1 MNLSIILPVFNESES
16 IKILIDEIYSVL
28 SNFDYLYEII
38 LIDDGSTDD
47 SWGVIK
53 TLAINDI
60 IKAIRF
66 KKNIGKSAA
75 LDVGFSHSTGS
86 VVITMDSDLQDDPNE
101 IPALYNMIVHDGYD
115 LVSGWKKR
123 RLDPLSK
130 TIPTKLYN
138 WATRI
143 MSGIYL
149 HDFNCGL
156 KAYSVD
162 LVKEL
167 SLSGEMHRYIPLLA
181 KNAGYIK
188 IGEKVVNH
196 RRRSYG
202 MTKYGGW
209 SRFSNGFLD
218 LISISFLHKFGKTPM
233 HFFGLLGLLFFS
245 VGVLIGLYLTYAKFM
260 LLQFNMTNR
269 PLFYLGILCM
279 IIGSQLFLSGFLG
292 ELIIR
297 NKSINHDQK
306 INEKIGF

>member
-60 IKAIRF
+60 VKAIRF

-75 LDVGFSHSTGS
+75 LDVGFLHATGK
-86 VVITMDSDLQDDPNE
+86 VVVTMDSDLQDDPNE